1 VRETADRRSVADAAL
16 AKRRGVLATC
26 FGVKC
31 SGGEWQNQHSY
42 TVFVKEK
49 LPRRRLRSGDL
60 VPKYVTRDGKRWPT
74 DVVVMPPLIE
84 QAMTIKDGKKRSTLT
99 AFGWRGSKAF
109 GVSCAHG
116 LAGFDG
122 DPMSPAEVL
131 GRNDG
136 EIDWQRPGESTDLIK
151 RKGAGTP
158 GDFGVFDAGLISLD
172 ETDLHDAVA
181 AAPRLRCVQPSLG
194 LPVFGDGARSGPM
207 AGIVRGLNLAS
218 VNGVSILA
226 DVLIEHPAGKGLTQ
240 SGDSGMLWIS
250 AAGEAVAMHIIGE
263 DKPGKSRLS
272 VCTAATRLEP
282 ELGIELRA
290 L

>member
-1 VRETADRRSVADAAL
+1 MADAAL
-16 AKRRGVLATC
+16 AKRRGVMATC

-31 SGGEWQNQHSY
+31 SDGEWQNKHSY
-42 TVFVKEK
+42 TIFVKQK
-49 LPRRRLRSGDL
+49 LPRRRLRSDDL
-60 VPKYVTRDGKRWPT
+60 LPTHVIRDGRRWPT
-74 DVVVMPPLIE
+74 DVVVMPALVE

-99 AFGWRGSKAF
+99 AFGWRSSQAV

-116 LAGFDG
+116 LAGLDG
-122 DPMSPAEVL
+122 DLLTPVTVL

-136 EIDWQRPGESTDLIK
+136 EIAWQTLGKSTDLIK
-151 RKGAGTP
+151 RTGAGKP
-158 GDFGVFDAGLISLD
+158 GDFGVFDAGLISLE

-181 AAPRLRCVQPSLG
+181 AAPRLRCVKPSLG
-194 LPVFGDGARSGPM
+194 LPVFGDGGRSGPM

-226 DVLIEHPAGKGLTQ
+226 DVLIEHPEGKGLTQ
-240 SGDSGMLWIS
+240 PGDSGMLWITTE
-250 AAGEAVAMHIIGE
+250 GEAVAMHVIGE

-272 VCTAATRLEP
+272 VCTAANRLEP
-282 ELGIELRA
+282 GLGIELRA